1 MASTDALLAGD
12 LDAFRRE
19 CALLVREAPIHEA
32 VRAFDADAL
41 RRELAAGVSPD
52 FRDGEDDL
60 SWPPLFSAVTYWS
73 GVCDTAFVAERAA
86 CVQALLEAGASVA
99 ALSLGGET
107 ALQCAVS
114 HHAFGDIIDRLIAAG
129 SDVNNVSNEGE
140 SVLATAAQE
149 GSAATVKK
157 LISAGATGLDDALVR
172 ATSYPSANSLRNCAH
187 LLRAGAAL
195 PTEDTLRNM
204 TTDENWRYHGGDD
217 DERLL
222 IRRARTYL
230 ERISATPGGFQAYE
244 REHRQRLTAVFADK
258 FPALPVEVIS
268 HIVLLWAHCGDYD
281 QDCAVP
287 RAAHWRLISEQIE
300 REREAAAADAEEN

>member
-1 MASTDALLAGD
+1 MASTAALLAGD

-19 CALLVREAPIHEA
+19 CAPLARGPPINDA
-32 VRAFDADAL
+32 VRAFDVDAL
-41 RRELAAGVSPD
+41 RRELAAGISPD
-52 FRDGEDDL
+52 FRDEEDVL
-60 SWPPLFSAVTYWS
+60 AWPPLFSAVTWCS
-73 GVCDTAFVAERAA
+73 GTCETAFVAERAA
-86 CVQALLEAGASVA
+86 CVVALLEAGASVA
-99 ALSLGGET
+99 AQSLGGET

-114 HHAFGDIIDRLIAAG
+114 HHAFGDIIDLLIAAG
-129 SDVNNVSNEGE
+129 SDVNNVSSEGE

-172 ATSYPSANSLRNCAH
+172 AASYPSANSLRNCAP

-195 PTEDTLRNM
+195 PTTEALRNM

-222 IRRARTYL
+222 VRRARTYL

-281 QDCAVP
+281 QDYAVP

>member
-1 MASTDALLAGD
+1 MASTAALLAGD

-32 VRAFDADAL
+32 VRAFDVDAL
-41 RRELAAGVSPD
+41 QRELAAGVSPD
-52 FRDGEDDL
+52 FRDEEDAL
-60 SWPPLFSAVTYWS
+60 SWTPLFSAVTYWS
-73 GVCDTAFVAERAA
+73 GTCETAFVAERAA
-86 CVQALLEAGASVA
+86 CVVALLEAGASVA

-107 ALQCAVS
+107 ALQCAV
-114 HHAFGDIIDRLIAAG
+114 
-129 SDVNNVSNEGE
+129 
-140 SVLATAAQE
+140 
-149 GSAATVKK
+149 
-157 LISAGATGLDDALVR
+157 
-172 ATSYPSANSLRNCAH
+172 
-187 LLRAGAAL
+187 RAGAAL
-195 PTEDTLRNM
+195 PTEESLRNM

-244 REHRQRLTAVFADK
+244 REHRQRLTAVFANK

-281 QDCAVP
+281 QDYAVP
-287 RAAHWRLISEQIE
+287 RAAHGRLISEQIE